1 MMEIDILILCIM
13 IVCLVAFNIID
24 RWQAHKR
31 ESDLHNRLMARS
43 LDEYA
48 ANSVRMTHSKK
59 SEFIGEVTP
68 PEEDDG
74 ETYLDVD

>member
-1 MMEIDILILCIM
+1 MEIDIIVLCGI
-13 IVCLVAFNIID
+13 IVCLIAFNIVD
-24 RWQAHKR
+24 RYYAHKR

-48 ANSVRMTHSKK
+48 ANSVRMTHSNK

>member
-1 MMEIDILILCIM
+1 MDINILILCVM
-13 IVCLVAFNIID
+13 VVCLIVFNIID

-48 ANSVRMTHSKK
+48 ANNVKMMHKP
-59 SEFIGEVTP
+59 EFIGEVTP

-74 ETYLDVD
+74 ETYLPVD